1 MNPSAGSYPAVSYFW
16 KAGAKTRRPFF
27 RVEGKLETHL
37 SRPVP
42 LGGPAGPGRP
52 CNGFAVLHA
61 VAAVPVHGRTIG
73 P

>member
-1 MNPSAGSYPAVSYFW
+1 M
-16 KAGAKTRRPFF
+16 
-27 RVEGKLETHL
+27 THL
-37 SRPVP
+37 AGITPRHFPLFGLAPTGAGFSLVENDAGDAPIAAVP
-42 LGGPAGPGRP
+42 FGGPAGAGRP